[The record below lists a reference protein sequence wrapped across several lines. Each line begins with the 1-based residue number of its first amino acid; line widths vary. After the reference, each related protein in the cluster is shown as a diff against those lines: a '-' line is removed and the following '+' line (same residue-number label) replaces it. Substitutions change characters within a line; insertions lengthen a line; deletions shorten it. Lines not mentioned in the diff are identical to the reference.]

1 MNIVDF
7 AIRKPVTITMLV
19 LAALIFG
26 YVSFQRLAV
35 NLLPDISYPSL
46 TVRTEYEGAAPQE
59 IENLVSR
66 RIEEDVGVVTG
77 LVEVSSISRA
87 GVSDVV
93 LEFDWDT
100 DMNLAIMDVR
110 ERVDRVFLPQDAER
124 PILLRYNPE
133 LDPIMRLGLSGDA
146 LIMLRNL
153 ADWEIRRQL
162 ETVPGVASVRI
173 KGGLVEEI
181 QVEINEAQL
190 TRLGLTFGQINQR
203 LAAENINQAGG
214 QLQEGDEALIV
225 RAVNEFQ
232 TVEEIGEIIISSRGE
247 VPVRLHDVATVRRHF
262 KERKTLTRI
271 NGRESVEIALFKEA
285 DANTVTVARAIR
297 ERLGDVE
304 TGDAEPVVAEE
315 TEDEATE
322 RSEEETTEQSED
334 TAAAGAESTGAG
346 PGAAVVGIEADTI
359 VSTLPEGVTLHL
371 VSDQSRFIENAI
383 DEVIKTAQ
391 WGGVLAILVLF
402 LFLRNLRST
411 LIVGVAIPVSVL
423 ITFILM
429 FFSQTTL
436 NIMSL
441 GGLALGIGMLVDN
454 AIVVLESIFR
464 CREEGDGMVEA
475 ARRGASEVGMA
486 VTAST
491 LTTIAVFFPIV
502 FIEGIAGQIFTDQ
515 ALTVTFALLAS
526 LAVALTF
533 IPMMASREGSLG
545 ERAGRGLWVQSAF
558 GDFRRTAAEERGGA
572 IRWFSGRLV
581 RDTANWFVNTFPG
594 LRWFSEITLRFR
606 RRRR

>member
-59 IENLVSR
+59 IENLISR

-133 LDPIMRLGLSGDA
+133 LDPIMRLGLSGDD

-232 TVEEIGEIIISSRGE
+232 TVEEIGDIIISSR
-247 VPVRLHDVATVRRHF
+247 
-262 KERKTLTRI
+262 
-271 NGRESVEIALFKEA
+271 
-285 DANTVTVARAIR
+285 
-297 ERLGDVE
+297 
-304 TGDAEPVVAEE
+304 
-315 TEDEATE
+315 
-322 RSEEETTEQSED
+322 
-334 TAAAGAESTGAG
+334 
-346 PGAAVVGIEADTI
+346 
-359 VSTLPEGVTLHL
+359 
-371 VSDQSRFIENAI
+371 
-383 DEVIKTAQ
+383 
-391 WGGVLAILVLF
+391 
-402 LFLRNLRST
+402 
-411 LIVGVAIPVSVL
+411 
-423 ITFILM
+423 
-429 FFSQTTL
+429 
-436 NIMSL
+436 
-441 GGLALGIGMLVDN
+441 
-454 AIVVLESIFR
+454 
-464 CREEGDGMVEA
+464 
-475 ARRGASEVGMA
+475 
-486 VTAST
+486 
-491 LTTIAVFFPIV
+491 
-502 FIEGIAGQIFTDQ
+502 
-515 ALTVTFALLAS
+515 
-526 LAVALTF
+526 
-533 IPMMASREGSLG
+533 
-545 ERAGRGLWVQSAF
+545 
-558 GDFRRTAAEERGGA
+558 
-572 IRWFSGRLV
+572 
-581 RDTANWFVNTFPG
+581 
-594 LRWFSEITLRFR
+594 
-606 RRRR
+606 